1 MDTIFYPEEFI
12 KEFEAMTKNAGKVQ
26 EETLRKILEANGR
39 TEYLQKCGLDG
50 KADPRSFTQCVPLVS
65 HSDLEPYI
73 QRIAEGDD
81 SPILTAEPIKT
92 VAIRYLGL
100 CSH

>member
-1 MDTIFYPEEFI
+1 MDNDFDPAKFI
-12 KEFEAMTKNAGKVQ
+12 EEFEAMTKNAGKVQ
-26 EETLRKILEANGR
+26 KETLRIILEENGR

-50 KADPRSFTQCVPLVS
+50 KTDPLSFAQCVPVVS

-73 QRIAEGDD
+73 RRIADGDD

-92 VAIRYLGL
+92 VTIVKVI
-100 CSH
+100 S